1 MSDNSIDENNSEE
14 ESFADLFES
23 YSSGMNEDV
32 QIGDKIKGEIISIGR
47 ETVFIDTG
55 SKVDGVVD
63 REELLDDNHE
73 FPYKEGDILELYVV
87 SLSGNEIRLSR
98 ALSGVRGPHVIENAF
113 DNGVPVEGKVK
124 EECKGGF
131 QVEIM
136 QKRAF
141 CPISQIDLKYVENPD
156 DYVGETY
163 LFLISEFEEDGR
175 NIIVSRRALLEK
187 EQEKTRRQFL
197 EDIDIGAQ
205 LEGRVTK
212 LMPYGAFVE
221 LIPGT
226 EGMVHL
232 SELSWS
238 RVEKAEDVLKAGD
251 SITVKVVGIDQGK
264 RPGEK
269 KIALSIKQVSGDPWD
284 SAQDEFRIGDKIM
297 GKVTACV
304 KFGAFVEIA
313 PGIEGLVHISEM
325 SYKRRVLKAEDVITA
340 GDTVEVMVKEIDVEN
355 RRISLSMRDAEGD
368 PWIDIYNKYKV
379 GQSVEGT
386 VEKRER
392 FGYFVSLEPGITG
405 LIPMSKIESLHR
417 PSAIEKLGQ
426 GDAIPVVVENI
437 DPEERKITLSPG
449 DTMDEGDW
457 KSYAKDSGKPIG
469 SLGEKLQQALK
480 SKKIR
485 NP

>member
-269 KIALSIKQVSGDPWD
+269 KIALSIKQVSGDP
-284 SAQDEFRIGDKIM
+284 
-297 GKVTACV
+297 
-304 KFGAFVEIA
+304 
-313 PGIEGLVHISEM
+313 
-325 SYKRRVLKAEDVITA
+325 
-340 GDTVEVMVKEIDVEN
+340 
-355 RRISLSMRDAEGD
+355 
-368 PWIDIYNKYKV
+368 
-379 GQSVEGT
+379 
-386 VEKRER
+386 
-392 FGYFVSLEPGITG
+392 
-405 LIPMSKIESLHR
+405 
-417 PSAIEKLGQ
+417 
-426 GDAIPVVVENI
+426 
-437 DPEERKITLSPG
+437 
-449 DTMDEGDW
+449 
-457 KSYAKDSGKPIG
+457 
-469 SLGEKLQQALK
+469 
-480 SKKIR
+480 
-485 NP
+485 

>member
-325 SYKRRVLKAEDVITA
+325 SYKKRVVKVEDIVA
-340 GDTVEVMVKEIDVEN
+340 KGETVEVMIKEMDVEK
-355 RRISLSMRDAEGD
+355 RRISLSMKEAEGD
-368 PWIDIYNKYKV
+368 PWVSIREKYTV
-379 GQSVEGT
+379 GQSVKGV
-386 VEKRER
+386 VENKEN
-392 FGYFVSLEPGITG
+392 FGYFVALEPGITG
-405 LIPMSKIESLHR
+405 LLPK
-417 PSAIEKLGQ
+417 SAINTFHKSTVTDKLRQ
-426 GDAIPVVVENI
+426 GDAVTVIVKEIHP
-437 DPEERKITLSPG
+437 DERKITLGSG
-449 DTMDEGDW
+449 DSMDEDDW
-457 KSYAKDSGKPIG
+457 KSFAKDRGKSMG
-469 SLGEKLQQALK
+469 SLGEKLQAALK
-480 SKKIR
+480 SKNITK
-485 NP
+485 